1 MKLITTNT
9 SSAVL
14 RAMALS
20 LIFTFSYFSAIADNK
35 WQLKKETDGIKV
47 YTQSV
52 ANTDIKALK
61 ADFMMDGDMDKL
73 ASVLLDISGQK
84 DWVYSTKSSKILK
97 KVGEQELIYYSEK
110 DMPWPVTNRDAVMR
124 IKIERPTEGTMLVS
138 VSPVNGLVAEKN
150 DIVRVQSSDV
160 IWKVTQVNGSTMKVA
175 YQASVDPGG
184 SLPAWVTNMFIT
196 KGPLESFKK
205 LREMMK

>member
-1 MKLITTNT
+1 MKLNTN
-9 SSAVL
+9 L
-14 RAMALS
+14 RSTILKATAFSFL
-20 LIFTFSYFSAIADNK
+20 FTFSYFSAIADNK

-61 ADFMMDGDMDKL
+61 ADFMMDGNMDKL

-138 VSPVNGLVAEKN
+138 VSPVHGLVAEKN

-160 IWKVTQVNGSTMKVA
+160 TWKVTQVNGSTMKVA

-184 SLPAWVTNMFIT
+184 SLPSWVTNMFIT

-205 LREMMK
+205 LRELMK

>member
-61 ADFMMDGDMDKL
+61 ADFMMDGDMDRL

-160 IWKVTQVNGSTMKVA
+160 TWKVTQVNGSTMKVA

>member
-1 MKLITTNT
+1 MILTC
-9 SSAVL
+9 S
-14 RAMALS
+14 
-20 LIFTFSYFSAIADNK
+20 FFSAMADNK
-35 WQLKKETDGIKV
+35 WQLKKETDGIKI

-52 ANTDIKALK
+52 ANSDIKALK
-61 ADFMMDGDMDKL
+61 ADFMINGDMDKL

-84 DWVYSTKSSKILK
+84 DWVYSTMSSKVLK

-124 IKIERPTEGTMLVS
+124 IKIERPTEATMLVS
-138 VSPVNGLVAEKN
+138 VSPVNGMMAEKN
-150 DIVRVQSSDV
+150 DIVRVKSSDV
-160 IWKVTQVNGSTMKVA
+160 TWKVTQVNGSTMKVA

-184 SLPAWVTNMFIT
+184 SLPAWVTNMFLT